1 MAGNPNSK
9 QKLNKTLFY
18 ILEILNNNNLKNWFI
33 AYGTLLGIIRE
44 NSCINND
51 DDIDIICN
59 KNDYDKIKELLIKYN
74 FTLEYGYGINN
85 SRYIIKT
92 IETDKYSS
100 IDFYMATVDN
110 NGNFNDEWEQV
121 LWENCFIDNK
131 LIEYKWNFT
140 DTFNK
145 NVTTILY
152 IPNNFKTKLIN
163 CYGKD
168 WLIPKDTKFNPDMKS
183 IL

>member
-1 MAGNPNSK
+1 MIE
-9 QKLNKTLFY
+9 F
-18 ILEILNNNNLKNWFI
+18 
-33 AYGTLLGIIRE
+33 
-44 NSCINND
+44 
-51 DDIDIICN
+51 N
-59 KNDYDKIKELLIKYN
+59 KNKWIHVQNNSIRIEM
-74 FTLEYGYGINN
+74 TLEEFTHFA
-85 SRYIIKT
+85 SCV
-92 IETDKYSS
+92 IES
-100 IDFYMATVDN
+100 A
-110 NGNFNDEWEQV
+110 
-121 LWENCFIDNK
+121 NK
-131 LIEYKWNFT
+131 LIEYKWNYT